1 MTARIQRIAEAGR
14 PPVTFRLDG
23 APASALQGD
32 TVLTAVLANSGHLRA
47 SEFGAEARAGF
58 CLMGARQDCWMWQDG
73 GLRLRA
79 CSTPVAEDMQLL
91 TEPPRGWP

>member
-1 MTARIQRIAEAGR
+1 MTARIQRIAEADR
-14 PPVTFRLDG
+14 PPVTFRLDD

-58 CLMGARQDCWMWQDG
+58 CLMGVCQDCWMWQDCG
-73 GLRLRA
+73 PRLRA
-79 CSTPVAEDMQLL
+79 CSTTVAEDMRLL